1 MLLPDREL
9 LDGPSH
15 LCSVNPLFFLRYIVY
30 NQEEIIR
37 NRGKMKEF
45 RRRIIQVLLLISLM
59 IAFGTAGYMVIEG
72 WNFLDSLYMTVTTLT
87 TVGYREVHEPSSRG
101 MVFTIVLIVSG
112 VGTVLYALTIG
123 ARVIIEGELREIF
136 GRKKLEKMLRE
147 LSGHYIICGYGRM
160 GKIIARELREEKVK
174 FVVIE
179 KDPEA
184 LDGAEGTLALK
195 GDATHDEVLKETG
208 IHKARGLISVLPT
221 DAENLFVVLS
231 ARVLNPNLF
240 IVARAIEEGSEQK
253 LLRAGA
259 TKVVSPYHIG
269 GLRMAHTV
277 LKPTVVDF
285 LEFATRS
292 GNLELQ
298 MEEIQIQEGSSLIGL
313 TLEECGIGKELG
325 VIIVAI
331 KQQTGETRFNPTFRS
346 TVRVGDTLIALGERS
361 RLESVEEMA
370 KGKGAGS

>member
-1 MLLPDREL
+1 
-9 LDGPSH
+9 
-15 LCSVNPLFFLRYIVY
+15 
-30 NQEEIIR
+30 
-37 NRGKMKEF
+37 MKEF